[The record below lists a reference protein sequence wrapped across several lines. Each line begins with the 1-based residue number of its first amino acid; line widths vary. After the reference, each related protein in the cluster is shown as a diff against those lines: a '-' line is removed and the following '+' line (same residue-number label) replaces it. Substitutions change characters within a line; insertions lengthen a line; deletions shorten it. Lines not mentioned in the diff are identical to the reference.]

1 MKSSDLGKKVIR
13 KELALIPK
21 SPGVYRMLNHKGDI
35 LYVGKAKNLP
45 NRLKNYVSEKNHIIR
60 TERMLSQ
67 TFKIEITTTA
77 NESEALLLE
86 ANLIKKFKPKFNI
99 LLKDDKSFPFIFIG
113 NKDQW
118 PQVTK
123 HRGKKDKDGFYFG
136 PFASAGSANWTV
148 KMLQKIFLLR
158 VCDETTFKN
167 RKRPCIL
174 YQIKRCSAPC
184 VGYVE
189 KKEYKNSVEATI
201 RTTKGTN
208 FDYFSKEA
216 KNKFFNEEYQVTNL
230 SDRMGMRL
238 EGPKLENIVNTNIK
252 SEGLVKGVVQVPADG
267 NPIIMFSDHGS
278 IGGYPKIAVVITA
291 DHDKAAQLAPGSR
304 IKFKEVNLDEAE
316 SLFKTY
322 SKDTKSY
329 LEKIK

>member
-1 MKSSDLGKKVIR
+1 MSDTYFEILRSGTNSSIQDKGRTHLYHIGITISGAMDQRIFSISNALVNNNLNEGVI
-13 KELALIPK
+13 EFAYQGPLLQ
-21 SPGVYRMLNHKGDI
+21 
-35 LYVGKAKNLP
+35 
-45 NRLKNYVSEKNHIIR
+45 LKNGSVNFVITGNVVFNILRKNSIIEEGKRFQSYLLEKEDQIDIIY
-60 TERMLSQ
+60 TKDSVFGYLAIEGG
-67 TFKIEITTTA
+67 FKIEKVWDSYSVNTKAKIGPNNGEKFSA
-77 NESEALLLE
+77 GEKIY
-86 ANLIKKFKPKFNI
+86 IKKSEVNNF
-99 LLKDDKSFPFIFIG
+99 
-113 NKDQW
+113 
-118 PQVTK
+118 V
-123 HRGKKDKDGFYFG
+123 KK
-136 PFASAGSANWTV
+136 
-148 KMLQKIFLLR
+148 KI
-158 VCDETTFKN
+158 DYN
-167 RKRPCIL
+167 
-174 YQIKRCSAPC
+174 
-184 VGYVE
+184 
-189 KKEYKNSVEATI
+189 NSVTTTI

-208 FDYFSKEA
+208 FDYFSEEA

-267 NPIIMFSDHGS
+267 NPIVMFSDHGS

>member
-1 MKSSDLGKKVIR
+1 MSDTYFEILRSGTNSSIQDKGRTNLYHIGITISGAMDQRIFSISNALVNNNLNEGVI
-13 KELALIPK
+13 EFAYQGPLLQ
-21 SPGVYRMLNHKGDI
+21 
-35 LYVGKAKNLP
+35 
-45 NRLKNYVSEKNHIIR
+45 LKNGSANFVITGNVVFNILRKNSIIEEGKCFQSYFLEKEDQIDIIY
-60 TERMLSQ
+60 TKDSVFGYLAIEGG
-67 TFKIEITTTA
+67 FKIEKVWDSYSVNTKAKIGPNNGEKFSA
-77 NESEALLLE
+77 GEKIY
-86 ANLIKKFKPKFNI
+86 IKKSEVNN
-99 LLKDDKSFPFIFIG
+99 FI
-113 NKDQW
+113 
-118 PQVTK
+118 
-123 HRGKKDKDGFYFG
+123 KK
-136 PFASAGSANWTV
+136 
-148 KMLQKIFLLR
+148 KI
-158 VCDETTFKN
+158 
-167 RKRPCIL
+167 
-174 YQIKRCSAPC
+174 
-184 VGYVE
+184 
-189 KKEYKNSVEATI
+189 EYKNSVEATI